1 MAPETVTNLLG
12 KLDYFKGRDEK
23 REKFGGARARNMSE
37 SNAMRAWQEISK
49 SMALIDTPEEI
60 AALQVDAAKVDPN
73 FTWDNSRWDNFAKS
87 VADKDK
93 GMYERMTISP
103 VVAGNQLNNAAYDK
117 IGSDSQG
124 TVINAPSFTAPI
136 RVDNNT
142 IAPNRS
148 TVARH
153 LGKVSGE
160 DMDRLVS

>member
-103 VVAGNQLNNAAYDK
+103 VVAGNKLNNAAFDK
-117 IGSDSQG
+117 VGLNAQG
-124 TVINAPSFTAPI
+124 KALNISAPQFNAPT
-136 RVDNNT
+136 NNT
-142 IAPNRS
+142 TILPPRKTA
-148 TVARH
+148 ARGPRTPGFTDH
-153 LGKVSGE
+153 LF
-160 DMDRLVS
+160 DRQ